1 MSNSDENR
9 QRVEAI
15 EQKIKLLVTLG
26 IAQTILLA
34 VILVMLLMDQ
44 LLPDWSTLI
53 MFALIA
59 GVLGYVFRNQL
70 PGILGKT
77 SRFVFARLSTTQK
90 NGSTKDIS

>member
-9 QRVEAI
+9 QRVKAI

-70 PGILGKT
+70 PGILGQV
-77 SRFVFARLSTTQK
+77 SRFVFARLSATQK

>member
-1 MSNSDENR
+1 MPNSDENQER
-9 QRVEAI
+9 IEAI

-53 MFALIA
+53 ILVLVV
-59 GVLGYVFRNQL
+59 GVLGYVFRKQL
-70 PGILGKT
+70 PSILGRV
-77 SRFVFARLSTTQK
+77 SRFVFARLSSTEK

>member
-1 MSNSDENR
+1 MTNSDENQER
-9 QRVEAI
+9 IEAI

-53 MFALIA
+53 MLALIA
-59 GVLGYVFRNQL
+59 GVLGYVFRKQL
-70 PGILGKT
+70 PGIL
-77 SRFVFARLSTTQK
+77 LSL
-90 NGSTKDIS
+90 IHI